1 MTAFGRPATTWVYDG
16 DTVGTYGD
24 EADDSIVL
32 NKSIDAQKAIVTD
45 SDYMNYSEDDV
56 ASKIAVYVNGDKQSA
71 TSYKALADLDLQ
83 AGDEIEVFMNDDNE
97 IETIAVL
104 RYSLAQIDE
113 IETGLSSTYTKQ
125 GATCSITLQGLNE
138 TGSAAPIMTA
148 MTTIPIRNWPVILPI
163 MRKAPSWPWP

>member
-1 MTAFGRPATTWVYDG
+1 M
-16 DTVGTYGD
+16 
-24 EADDSIVL
+24 L

-71 TSYKALADLDLQ
+71 TSYKALVDLDLQ

-104 RYSLAQIDE
+104 LAWLRLM

-125 GATCSITLQGLNE
+125 GASPASRCRT
-138 TGSAAPIMTA
+138 
-148 MTTIPIRNWPVILPI
+148 
-163 MRKAPSWPWP
+163 